1 MRWPVLAPVRRPRG
15 RLTILVTLSFS
26 PLSRPHEWGHDTHE
40 CVRHVKLAGVTDRL
54 YYTDSY
60 LREFRARVT
69 GRSDDGRRIYLDRTA
84 FYPASGGQP
93 HDTGVIA
100 GVPLVD
106 VEDEGERIA
115 HLVAAPLPEHDTL
128 QADEVDCRIDW
139 DRRFDHMQ
147 QHSGQHLLSAVFV
160 ERFGIATVSF
170 HLGQE
175 NSTIDLDTATLEPAR
190 VLEAERRANE
200 AVFENRPL
208 GVSFEDAAE
217 TRDLRKPSERAGTLR
232 IVSIEGL
239 DRSACGGTHVA
250 RTGEIGPILL
260 RKLDRIRN
268 TVRVEFLCG
277 GRAVRR
283 ARADFDALSRVA
295 QMVSGALDE
304 VPGLMAAQFEAA
316 RNADKLR
323 RKLEADLAQYQGREL
338 YAATAPDEAGVRR
351 ILRRLPSGNLEDL
364 RAIAQSFTAQAKAV
378 FVAVLD
384 EPPAVLLAVSAD
396 SGADSGIDAGKL
408 LKAALTQA
416 GGRGGGNQRMA
427 QGSLPSL
434 EALEQVLSCIRIS

>member
-1 MRWPVLAPVRRPRG
+1 MSITPTCPTATRSG
-15 RLTILVTLSFS
+15 
-26 PLSRPHEWGHDTHE
+26 
-40 CVRHVKLAGVTDRL
+40 KLDGVTERL

-60 LREFRARVT
+60 LHEFRARVT

-93 HDTGVIA
+93 HDTGAIA
-100 GVPLVD
+100 GVQVVE

-115 HLVAAPLPEHDTL
+115 HIMAAALDANE
-128 QADEVDCRIDW
+128 ADEVDCRIDW

-160 ERFGIATVSF
+160 ERFGIATASF

-175 NSTIDLDTATLEPAR
+175 SSTIDLDTAALDPAR
-190 VLEAERRANE
+190 VLDAERRANE
-200 AVFENRPL
+200 AVCENRPL
-208 GVSFEDAAE
+208 AVSFGDAAE
-217 TRDLRKPSERAGTLR
+217 TCDLRKPSERAGTLR

-239 DRSACGGTHVA
+239 DRSACGGTHVG

-260 RKLDRIRN
+260 RKLERIRN

-277 GRAVRR
+277 GRAVGR

-295 QMVSGALDE
+295 QMVSGSLDE
-304 VPGLMAAQFEAA
+304 APGLVAAQFEAA

-338 YAATAPDEAGVRR
+338 YSATAPDEAGVRR
-351 ILRRLPSGNLEDL
+351 VLRRAPSGNLEDL

-378 FVAVLD
+378 FVAVVD

-396 SGADSGIDAGKL
+396 NNLDAGKL

-416 GGRGGGNQRMA
+416 GGRGGGNPRMA
-427 QGSLPSL
+427 QGSLPSRD
-434 EALEQVLSCIRIS
+434 ALEQVLSHIRIF

>member
-1 MRWPVLAPVRRPRG
+1 
-15 RLTILVTLSFS
+15 VT
-26 PLSRPHEWGHDTHE
+26 E
-40 CVRHVKLAGVTDRL
+40 RL

-60 LREFRARVT
+60 LHEFRARVT

-93 HDTGVIA
+93 HDTGAIA
-100 GVPLVD
+100 GVPLVA
-106 VEDEGERIA
+106 VEDEGQSIA
-115 HLVAAPLPEHDTL
+115 HVMAAPVP
-128 QADEVDCRIDW
+128 VDDVECRIDW
-139 DRRFDHMQ
+139 DHRFDHMQ

-160 ERFGIATVSF
+160 ERFGMATVSF

-175 NSTIDLDTATLEPAR
+175 SSTIDLNTATLEPAR
-190 VLEAERRANE
+190 ALEAERRANQ
-200 AVFENRPL
+200 AVCENRPMA
-208 GVSFEDAAE
+208 VSFEDAAE

-260 RKLDRIRN
+260 RKLERIRN

-277 GRAVRR
+277 GRAVGR

-295 QMVSGALDE
+295 QMVSGSLDE
-304 VPGLMAAQFEAA
+304 VPGLVSAQFEAA
-316 RNADKLR
+316 RHGDKLR
-323 RKLEADLAQYQGREL
+323 RKLEADLAQYRGREL
-338 YAATAPDEAGVRR
+338 YAVTAPDDAGVRR
-351 ILRRLPSGNLEDL
+351 VLRRLPSGNLEDL

-378 FVAVLD
+378 FVAALD
-384 EPPAVLLAVSAD
+384 DPPAVLLAVSAG
-396 SGADSGIDAGKL
+396 SGADGGIDAGKL

-416 GGRGGGNQRMA
+416 GGRGGGGPRMA
-427 QGSLPSL
+427 QGSLPSR
-434 EALEQVLSCIRIS
+434 EALEQVLSRIRTS

>member
-1 MRWPVLAPVRRPRG
+1 
-15 RLTILVTLSFS
+15 
-26 PLSRPHEWGHDTHE
+26 
-40 CVRHVKLAGVTDRL
+40 VTDRL
-54 YYTDSY
+54 YYADSY

-69 GRSDDGRRIYLDRTA
+69 DRSDDGRRIYLDRTA
-84 FYPASGGQP
+84 FYPTSGGQP
-93 HDTGVIA
+93 HDTGAIT
-100 GVPLVD
+100 GVPLVE

-115 HLVAAPLPEHDTL
+115 HVVAAPVS
-128 QADEVDCRIDW
+128 ADDVDCRIDW

-175 NSTIDLDTATLEPAR
+175 SSTIDLDTATLEPAR
-190 VLEAERRANE
+190 VLEAERRANQ
-200 AVFENRPL
+200 AVFENRVL
-208 GVSFEDAAE
+208 RVSFEDAAE

-232 IVSIEGL
+232 IVSIDGL

-277 GRAVRR
+277 GRAAGR

-295 QMVSGALDE
+295 QMVSGTPDE
-304 VPGLMAAQFEAA
+304 APELVAAQFEAA
-316 RNADKLR
+316 RNAGKLR
-323 RKLEADLAQYQGREL
+323 RKLEADLAQYQSREL

-351 ILRRLPSGNLEDL
+351 VLRRLPSGSPEDL
-364 RAIAQSFTAQAKAV
+364 RALAQSFTAQAKTV
-378 FVAVLD
+378 FIAVLD
-384 EPPAVLLAVSAD
+384 SNQGAEAPAVLLAVS
-396 SGADSGIDAGKL
+396 ADSGIDAGKL
-408 LKAALTQA
+408 LKAALAQA
-416 GGRGGGNQRMA
+416 GGRGGGNPRMA
-427 QGSLPSL
+427 QGSLPSR
-434 EALEQVLSCIRIS
+434 EALEQVLSHIRIS

>member
-1 MRWPVLAPVRRPRG
+1 
-15 RLTILVTLSFS
+15 
-26 PLSRPHEWGHDTHE
+26 
-40 CVRHVKLAGVTDRL
+40 VTDRL

-69 GRSDDGRRIYLDRTA
+69 DRSEDGRRIYLDRTA
-84 FYPASGGQP
+84 FYPTSGGQP
-93 HDTGVIA
+93 HDTGAIG
-100 GVPLVD
+100 GVALVE

-115 HLVAAPLPEHDTL
+115 HVVEAPLS
-128 QADEVDCRIDW
+128 AGEVDCHIDW

-160 ERFGIATVSF
+160 ERFRISTVSF

-175 NSTIDLDTATLEPAR
+175 VSTIDLDTATLEPAR
-190 VLEAERRANE
+190 VVEAERRANQ

-217 TRDLRKPSERAGTLR
+217 TRDLRKPSERAGMLR

-268 TVRVEFLCG
+268 TTRVEFLCG
-277 GRAVRR
+277 GRAIGR
-283 ARADFDALSRVA
+283 ARADFDSLSRVA
-295 QMVSGALDE
+295 QMVSGSLDE
-304 VPGLMAAQFEAA
+304 AAGLVAAQFEAA

-338 YAATAPDEAGVRR
+338 YAVTAPEEGSVPRV
-351 ILRRLPSGNLEDL
+351 LRRLPSGNLEEL
-364 RAIAQSFTAQAKAV
+364 RALAQSFTAQPKAV
-378 FVAVLD
+378 FIAALD
-384 EPPAVLLAVSAD
+384 EPPAVLLAVS
-396 SGADSGIDAGKL
+396 ADSGIDAGKL

-416 GGRGGGNQRMA
+416 GGRGGGNPRMA
-427 QGSLPSL
+427 QGSLPSRA
-434 EALEQVLSCIRIS
+434 ALEQVLSHIRIS

>member
-1 MRWPVLAPVRRPRG
+1 
-15 RLTILVTLSFS
+15 VT
-26 PLSRPHEWGHDTHE
+26 E
-40 CVRHVKLAGVTDRL
+40 RL

-93 HDTGVIA
+93 HDTGSIA
-100 GVPLVD
+100 GVPLVE

-115 HLVAAPLPEHDTL
+115 HIVAAPVDGNG
-128 QADEVDCRIDW
+128 VDCRIDW

-160 ERFGIATVSF
+160 ERFGIATVGF

-175 NSTIDLDTATLEPAR
+175 SSTIDLDTATLEPPR
-190 VLEAERRANE
+190 LLETERRANQ

-208 GVSFEDAAE
+208 AVSFEDAAE

-260 RKLDRIRN
+260 RKLERIRN
-268 TVRVEFLCG
+268 TMRVEFLCG
-277 GRAVRR
+277 GRAVGR
-283 ARADFDALSRVA
+283 ARADFDALCRVA
-295 QMVSGALDE
+295 QMVSGSLDE
-304 VPGLMAAQFEAA
+304 APGLVAAQFEAA
-316 RNADKLR
+316 RHADKLR
-323 RKLEADLAQYQGREL
+323 RKLEADLAQYRGREL

-351 ILRRLPSGNLEDL
+351 VLRRVPSGNLEDL
-364 RAIAQSFTAQAKAV
+364 RALAQSFTAQAKAV
-378 FVAVLD
+378 FVAALD

-396 SGADSGIDAGKL
+396 SGADSAIDAGKL

-416 GGRGGGNQRMA
+416 GGRGGGNPRMA
-427 QGSLPSL
+427 QGSLPSRA
-434 EALEQVLSCIRIS
+434 ALELVLTSIRTA

>member
-1 MRWPVLAPVRRPRG
+1 
-15 RLTILVTLSFS
+15 VT
-26 PLSRPHEWGHDTHE
+26 E
-40 CVRHVKLAGVTDRL
+40 RL
-54 YYTDSY
+54 YYADSY

-69 GRSDDGRRIYLDRTA
+69 ERSPDGRRIYLDRTA
-84 FYPASGGQP
+84 FYPTSGGQP
-93 HDTGVIA
+93 HDTGAIA

-115 HLVAAPLPEHDTL
+115 HVVAAPVSAE
-128 QADEVDCRIDW
+128 EVDCRIDW

-175 NSTIDLDTATLEPAR
+175 SCSIDLETPTLEPAR
-190 VLEAERRANE
+190 VLEAERRANQ
-200 AVFENRPL
+200 AVFENRPIAI
-208 GVSFEDAAE
+208 SFADSAE
-217 TRDLRKPSERAGTLR
+217 TRDLRKPSAREGTLR

-250 RTGEIGPILL
+250 RTGEIGTILL

-277 GRAVRR
+277 GRAVGR

-295 QMVSGALDE
+295 QMVSGSLDE
-304 VPGLMAAQFEAA
+304 APELVAAQFEAA
-316 RNADKLR
+316 RNTDKLR
-323 RKLEADLAQYQGREL
+323 RKLEEDLAQYQGREL
-338 YAATAPDEAGVRR
+338 YAATAADEAGVRR
-351 ILRRLPSGNLEDL
+351 VLRRLPSGNLENL
-364 RAIAQSFTAQAKAV
+364 RGMAQSFTAQAQAV
-378 FVAVLD
+378 FIAALD

-396 SGADSGIDAGKL
+396 SAIDAGKL

-416 GGRGGGNQRMA
+416 GGRGGGNPRMA
-427 QGSLPSL
+427 QGSLPSS
-434 EALEQVLSCIRIS
+434 EALEQVLSHIRTV

>member
-1 MRWPVLAPVRRPRG
+1 
-15 RLTILVTLSFS
+15 VT
-26 PLSRPHEWGHDTHE
+26 E
-40 CVRHVKLAGVTDRL
+40 RL
-54 YYTDSY
+54 YYNDSY

-93 HDTGVIA
+93 HDTGAIA
-100 GVPLVD
+100 GVPLVE

-115 HLVAAPLPEHDTL
+115 HVVASPVE
-128 QADEVDCRIDW
+128 ADEVECRIDW

-160 ERFGIATVSF
+160 ELFGIATVSF

-175 NSTIDLDTATLEPAR
+175 SSTIDLDTAALEPAR
-190 VLEAERRANE
+190 VLEAERRANQ

-208 GVSFEDAAE
+208 AVSFEDAAQ
-217 TRDLRKPSERAGTLR
+217 TRDLRKHSEREGTLR

-260 RKLDRIRN
+260 RKLERIRN

-277 GRAVRR
+277 GRAVGR
-283 ARADFDALSRVA
+283 ARSDFDALSRVA
-295 QMVSGALDE
+295 QMVSGSLDE
-304 VPGLMAAQFEAA
+304 TPVLVAAQFEAA

-338 YAATAPDEAGVRR
+338 YSATAPDQAGVRR
-351 ILRRLPSGNLEDL
+351 VLRRLPSGNLEDL
-364 RAIAQSFTAQAKAV
+364 RTIAQSFTAQPKAV
-378 FVAVLD
+378 FAAVLE

-396 SGADSGIDAGKL
+396 SGTDAGKL

-416 GGRGGGNQRMA
+416 GGRGGGNQSMA
-427 QGSLPSL
+427 QGSLPGR
-434 EALEQVLSCIRIS
+434 EALEQVLSLIRIS

>member
-1 MRWPVLAPVRRPRG
+1 M
-15 RLTILVTLSFS
+15 
-26 PLSRPHEWGHDTHE
+26 
-40 CVRHVKLAGVTDRL
+40 TDRL

-69 GRSDDGRRIYLDRTA
+69 DRSEDGRRIYLDRTA
-84 FYPASGGQP
+84 FYPTSGGQP
-93 HDTGVIA
+93 HDTGAIG
-100 GVPLVD
+100 GVALVE

-115 HLVAAPLPEHDTL
+115 HVVEAPLS
-128 QADEVDCRIDW
+128 AGEVDCHIDW

-160 ERFGIATVSF
+160 ERFRISTVSF

-175 NSTIDLDTATLEPAR
+175 VSTIDLDTATLEPAR
-190 VLEAERRANE
+190 VVEAERRANQ

-217 TRDLRKPSERAGTLR
+217 TRDLRKPSERAGMLR

-268 TVRVEFLCG
+268 TTRVEFLCG
-277 GRAVRR
+277 GRAIGR
-283 ARADFDALSRVA
+283 ARADFDSLSRVA
-295 QMVSGALDE
+295 QMVSGSLDE
-304 VPGLMAAQFEAA
+304 AAGLVAAQFEAA

-338 YAATAPDEAGVRR
+338 YAVTAPEEGSVRR
-351 ILRRLPSGNLEDL
+351 VLRRLPSGNLEEL
-364 RAIAQSFTAQAKAV
+364 RALAQSFTAQPKAV
-378 FVAVLD
+378 FIAALD
-384 EPPAVLLAVSAD
+384 EPPAVLLAVS
-396 SGADSGIDAGKL
+396 ADSGIDAGKL

-416 GGRGGGNQRMA
+416 GGRGGGNPRMA
-427 QGSLPSL
+427 QGSLPSRA
-434 EALEQVLSCIRIS
+434 ALEQVLSDIRIS